1 MASVALMSTSGPD
14 ERPRVLIVDDEKFI
28 RDILADFLGME
39 GYIVRTA
46 EDGAAALTELDNA
59 HYDLVISDLK
69 MPRMG
74 GIELLDAIGTAAPSA
89 LTVIMTGFGTVETA
103 IDAMK
108 RGAYD
113 YILKPFKVEE
123 VIRVVQR
130 GLEKQRLAA
139 ENLRLREAVSLYKV
153 SEAIAAS
160 LSLEEVLATIGD
172 TAVHELEGDLVSTWL
187 DDGEGGYFE
196 RQRLVQPPGRDS
208 SLPPTR
214 VSEPPIAGERR
225 RSRWPTPSEPRI
237 GAEFGEL
244 APRAFIDHYA
254 AHSTL
259 LEQGAKGARFFAH
272 AAGGAARCSLVSVPL
287 RMKTRLLGW
296 ICVASF
302 TKQKRFN
309 EGQRKLLSIVGS
321 RAAAAIENA
330 RLYEDLRATFQQ
342 TIQGLARAID
352 KMDRYTAGH
361 SERVATYAT
370 YLAVRLGL
378 PPDVVEIVRQSAL
391 MHDIGKIGCVMNLNK
406 PGKLTQDEY
415 EIFKK
420 HPAYGKDILDPI
432 KFLHPLVPGVH
443 LHHERWDGR
452 GYPLGLKGND
462 VPLIARIIAVADT
475 YDAMTSD
482 RAYRRA
488 LPHEVAVGEIER
500 CSGSQFDP
508 EVAYSFTAGL
518 DEFREELAAKGDQ
531 GPGLRAL
538 GFAAATVHR
547 AIQCH
552 ARRQAPRVPD
562 VRRRPARP
570 RLQRGAPQGRRRED
584 PALPRARAQHPAP
597 LAPRWTRSPRAAPP
611 SRWRARAGIGILHK
625 NLPIEAQAR
634 EVERV
639 KRAES
644 GMILGPVTV
653 RPSQSL
659 RDALEVMR
667 EHDIS
672 GVPVVEGERP
682 VGILTARDIR
692 FEQNLDQPVSALM
705 TKELVTVPP
714 GRQRRRGQAPPPQAP
729 HREAPRRRRRGQ
741 ASSGLITI
749 KDILQADKYPQ
760 AVKDEQRRLRVGA
773 AIGPGPDRRERT
785 AALVAAGVDVLVID
799 TAHGHSRGR
808 PRRGARDEEGVPG
821 DARHRGQRGHG
832 RGHRGAHR
840 RRGRRRSRSAS
851 GPGSICTTRVVAGVG
866 VPQISAVADCARVG
880 RAPRRARSSPTA
892 A

>member
-1 MASVALMSTSGPD
+1 MSTSAPD

-46 EDGAAALTELDNA
+46 EDGAAALNELHNA

-172 TAVHELEGDLVSTWL
+172 TAVYELKGDLISTWL
-187 DDGEGGYFE
+187 ENGEGGYFE
-196 RQRLVQPPGRDS
+196 RQRIVQTPGRDS
-208 SLPPTR
+208 SLPPGAR
-214 VSEPPIAGERR
+214 PSSPNPILAGLANAPPGEPPRPEEISAAVHGPEY
-225 RSRWPTPSEPRI
+225 
-237 GAEFGEL
+237 GEL

-259 LEQGAKGARFFAH
+259 LEQGTKGARFF
-272 AAGGAARCSLVSVPL
+272 GRLPSVPPVSLVSVPM

-296 ICVASF
+296 ISVASF

-309 EGQRKLLSIVGS
+309 EGHRKLLSIVGS

-378 PPDVVEIVRQSAL
+378 DTEVVEIVRQSAL

-415 EIFKK
+415 EIFKR
-420 HPAYGKDILDPI
+420 HPTYGKDILDPI
-432 KFLHPLVPGVH
+432 KFLNPLVPGVH

-452 GYPLGLKGND
+452 GYPLGLKGNG
-462 VPLIARIIAVADT
+462 VPLIARIISVADT

-500 CSGSQFDP
+500 CSGTQFDP
-508 EVAYSFTAGL
+508 EVAHSFTAGL
-518 DEFREELAAKGDQ
+518 EAFLEELAAKG
-531 GPGLRAL
+531 
-538 GFAAATVHR
+538 TK
-547 AIQCH
+547 I
-552 ARRQAPRVPD
+552 PD
-562 VRRRPARP
+562 
-570 RLQRGAPQGRRRED
+570 
-584 PALPRARAQHPAP
+584 
-597 LAPRWTRSPRAAPP
+597 
-611 SRWRARAGIGILHK
+611 
-625 NLPIEAQAR
+625 
-634 EVERV
+634 
-639 KRAES
+639 
-644 GMILGPVTV
+644 
-653 RPSQSL
+653 
-659 RDALEVMR
+659 
-667 EHDIS
+667 
-672 GVPVVEGERP
+672 
-682 VGILTARDIR
+682 
-692 FEQNLDQPVSALM
+692 
-705 TKELVTVPP
+705 
-714 GRQRRRGQAPPPQAP
+714 
-729 HREAPRRRRRGQ
+729 
-741 ASSGLITI
+741 
-749 KDILQADKYPQ
+749 
-760 AVKDEQRRLRVGA
+760 
-773 AIGPGPDRRERT
+773 
-785 AALVAAGVDVLVID
+785 
-799 TAHGHSRGR
+799 
-808 PRRGARDEEGVPG
+808 
-821 DARHRGQRGHG
+821 
-832 RGHRGAHR
+832 
-840 RRGRRRSRSAS
+840 
-851 GPGSICTTRVVAGVG
+851 
-866 VPQISAVADCARVG
+866 
-880 RAPRRARSSPTA
+880 
-892 A
+892 